1 LKQLLLSVFDRG
13 LYNVLTVYS
22 KWCLKSFGRLVVI
35 RIFGWISIYLSSSF
49 LFFLEKRIQTS
60 LPRLALASASRKSE
74 SYYNPSFEQMVSEP
88 KVFAQNLVIVPVVS
102 ENHLQDSKKSRE
114 AN

>member
-1 LKQLLLSVFDRG
+1 MVFEIFWQVGCYR
-13 LYNVLTVYS
+13 
-22 KWCLKSFGRLVVI
+22 SFRLDQ
-35 RIFGWISIYLSSSF
+35 YLPFFFFS
-49 LFFLEKRIQTS
+49 FFLEKRIQTS

>member
-1 LKQLLLSVFDRG
+1 LLSEFSVGSVFTFLLLF
-13 LYNVLTVYS
+13 
-22 KWCLKSFGRLVVI
+22 
-35 RIFGWISIYLSSSF
+35 
-49 LFFLEKRIQTS
+49 FFLEKRIQTS

-88 KVFAQNLVIVPVVS
+88 KVFAQNPVIVPVVS